1 LEETDVRTKHWILSL
16 ALLASALAVPTI
28 ATGCAVGYQHHHEWN
43 DSETTFYVQWE
54 TSTHRDH
61 RDYDQRS
68 SEEQREYWQ
77 WRQSHNGS

>member
-1 LEETDVRTKHWILSL
+1 VRTKHWTLSL
-16 ALLASALAVPTI
+16 ALLAGALAVPTI

-54 TSTHRDH
+54 TSTHRD
-61 RDYDQRS
+61 YDQRS